1 MLKQIYTIFFLLI
14 FSGLQAQI
22 TVSESDMPDSGDT
35 IRISQGNMPMP
46 VSTFHTATDTTW
58 DFSQLT
64 AANQK
69 VIEFEDISQLPLTY
83 QSVFNNPFNPDKQA
97 DFGIQE
103 GDSISFA
110 NITFSDPYT
119 FFQKTNSH
127 YGKIGYGV
135 TFNGVAIPGDYDSL
149 EVLYEFPL
157 SYGDTSSSHSV
168 SNQDMPSIGF
178 VEREVFR
185 ENEVDGWGKLI
196 TPYGQFDVIRVRS
209 EVTQRDSINLDSFP
223 SFPAITSQ
231 RTEIKWI
238 GKNHGIPLLK
248 ITLQNG
254 IPLRAEYIDSVRN
267 INTAVTEVEEK
278 PSTVYPNP
286 VTTNAVIKWKADFE
300 ELKVY
305 NVMGQLVF
313 RLGIKNRDQITIN
326 EKVLSE
332 SGIYFLELSGEGIIS
347 RQKIIKK

>member
-1 MLKQIYTIFFLLI
+1 MLKQIYTISFLLI
-14 FSGLQAQI
+14 FSGLQSQI
-22 TVSESDMPDSGDT
+22 TISESDMPDSGDT
-35 IRISQGNMPMP
+35 IRISQGIIPMS

-64 AANQK
+64 AGNQK
-69 VIEFEDISQLPLTY
+69 VVEFEDISQLPLTY
-83 QSVFNNPFNPDKQA
+83 QSVFNNPLNPEKQA
-97 DFGIQE
+97 DYGIKE
-103 GDSISFA
+103 GDSISFS
-110 NITFSDPYT
+110 NITFTDPYT
-119 FFQKTNSH
+119 FLQKTNNH

-178 VEREVFR
+178 VEREVYR
-185 ENEVDGWGKLI
+185 ENKVDGWGKLI

-231 RTEIKWI
+231 RTELKWI
-238 GKNHGIPLLK
+238 GKNQGIPLLK

-254 IPLRAEYIDSVRN
+254 IAIEAEYIDSVRN

-278 PSTVYPNP
+278 SSSVYPNP
-286 VTTNAVIKWKADFE
+286 VTTNAVINWQADFE
-300 ELKVY
+300 KLKVY
-305 NVMGQLVF
+305 NVMGQLIFQSGV
-313 RLGIKNRDQITIN
+313 KNRTQFTIN
-326 EKVLSE
+326 ESIWPE
-332 SGIYFLELSGEGIIS
+332 SGLYLIELSGEDVIS
-347 RQKIIKK
+347 RQKVIKR